1 MTKAELLTK
10 IDQRV
15 NDLFSS
21 YDFYNK
27 VKDEAVAAYD
37 KYVEEKELEP
47 SFTLLNDFINENVMK
62 TAISTAMHETIEL
75 LVEEGIIS
83 DK

>member
-15 NDLFSS
+15 NALFSS
-21 YDFYNK
+21 YDFYDK

-37 KYVEEKELEP
+37 KYLEEKEKDS
-47 SFTLLNDFINENVMK
+47 SFILLNDFIHEIVMK
-62 TAISTAMHETIEL
+62 TAI
-75 LVEEGIIS
+75 
-83 DK
+83 